1 MPDET
6 DLSLEKIRRK
16 KRVIGIIAISLL
28 LGFTV
33 LAFLGAI
40 SLIVWVLADLVVA
53 GIANV
58 LFRRVERVNL

>member
-1 MPDET
+1 MPAAT
-6 DLSLEKIRRK
+6 DLSLEKIRRR
-16 KRVIGIIAISLL
+16 KRIIGIIAISLL

-33 LAFLGAI
+33 LAFLGVI